1 MSSHARGTRRCSETP
16 WEHAAGRY
24 ACRARLWSGPG
35 APWHVFLGRPPGEAS
50 PARTSGPAQEAA
62 ELVSRV
68 RGDGRGAACLRQE
81 HGVSV
86 WRVRG
91 RAPLE
96 RAGDGLSTDDP
107 ALVLGVQ
114 TADCVPILIAD
125 RRRGAVAALHAGWR
139 GTAAGIV
146 PRALEHLSTEYGS
159 RPLDLEAVLGP
170 AIGACCYEV
179 GEEVREAVAAGPL
192 GRLAEFHS
200 APGGR
205 WMLGLARLNAV
216 CLEAAGVDPRRVQLL
231 AVCTRCGGDRLYSF
245 RGEGPGTGRNWSF
258 IAPAAPPER

>member
-1 MSSHARGTRRCSETP
+1 VLA
-16 WEHAAGRY
+16 
-24 ACRARLWSGPG
+24 
-35 APWHVFLGRPPGEAS
+35 
-50 PARTSGPAQEAA
+50 SGPAQEAS
-62 ELVSRV
+62 ELVRRV
-68 RGDGRGAACLRQE
+68 FGDGRSAACLRQE

-107 ALVLGVQ
+107 ELALGVQ

-125 RRRGAVAALHAGWR
+125 RRLGAVAALHAGWR

-146 PRALEHLSTEYGS
+146 PRALEHLCAEYGS
-159 RPLDLEAVLGP
+159 HPRDLQAVLGP

-179 GEEVREAVAAGPL
+179 GEEVREAVMAGPL

-205 WMLGLARLNAV
+205 WTLGLARLNAA
-216 CLEAAGVDPRRVQLL
+216 CLEAAGVDPRRVRLL
-231 AVCTRCGGDRLYSF
+231 AGCTRCRGDRLYSF
-245 RGEGPGTGRNWSF
+245 RGEGPNTGRNWSF
-258 IAPAAPPER
+258 IAPPGAPGALTRRAPAPL